1 MILITGATG
10 TIGSNLTFILARNK
24 IPVRAL
30 VRDKSKVS
38 EALLD
43 LEIEFAEGDFTKPET
58 LDAALEGVDGAFLVS
73 PGDRDL
79 VEFQAN
85 FIDAAKK
92 AKLKHIVKLSSIG
105 TGAEA
110 LYSIGRWHHE
120 VEKRIEQSGI
130 PYTFIRAHSFMQ
142 NFFVHA
148 SFIQREGAFLA
159 PMGEGRIPMIDIRD
173 IVMVAAVVLTSENHE
188 GKTYEITGPEAI
200 SYSEAADVFSE
211 VLGKPVK
218 FIETPLSTTREN
230 LLKGEWPE
238 WMVDD
243 VISLYRFFREGH
255 ATEVTDTVETLIER
269 KPGTFAEFVRD
280 YAPIFRGEK
289 PNESPKTEDN
299 SE

>member
-30 VRDKSKVS
+30 VRDKTKIS
-38 EALLD
+38 EALSD
-43 LEIEFAEGDFTKPET
+43 LEIEFVEGDFTKPDT
-58 LDAALEGVDGAFLVS
+58 LDKALEGVDSAFLVS

-92 AKLKHIVKLSSIG
+92 AKLKHLVKISSIG
-105 TGAEA
+105 TGPEA
-110 LYSIGRWHHE
+110 LYSVGRWHHE

-130 PYTFIRAHSFMQ
+130 PFTFVRAHSFMQ

-159 PMGEGRIPMIDIRD
+159 PMGDGRIPMIDVRD
-173 IVMVAAVVLTSENHE
+173 IVMVLAVILTSENHE
-188 GKTYEITGPEAI
+188 GKTYEITGPQAI
-200 SYSEAADVFSE
+200 SYSEAADVFTE

-218 FIETPLSTTREN
+218 FVDTPLSKTREN
-230 LLKGEWPE
+230 LLQGEWPE

-255 ATEVTDTVETLIER
+255 ATEVTDTVEAIIER
-269 KPGTFAEFVRD
+269 KPGNFEQFVKD
-280 YAPIFRGEK
+280 YAPIFKGEDGT
-289 PNESPKTEDN
+289 ESTETEKKD
-299 SE
+299 